1 MEHKKTNLARS
12 THIREIYSAIYR
24 WFENPNKTFV
34 ACFREVLMPNTLEY
48 IKDNNFSVRDY
59 MNHCFGVC
67 NANAVMQTY
76 SYLYELIK
84 DNYNPSDFTKI
95 NEFKKLKNQIIQGT
109 DSLNHDQI
117 LKLIRQG
124 LAHNDDELNEP
135 NISITDNGDF
145 VLKSRQFKNNFIT
158 ISASD
163 MINLLSFF
171 MTSAVKNYKQE
182 FVIAHKLPETIDCK
196 SSQDINA
203 IIKLFSLIDQ
213 QEIRADKNQET
224 ALKEMI
230 DDYKNGVYISNNDLC
245 YYYPFKANN
254 QNLARHTVALTYL
267 FETLYKNRD
276 KCFNDGILNS
286 LHMGNDT
293 KYFFI
298 GLDNERDYLAT
309 LAHSE
314 MYNVLTC
321 VPPNKLQSVLDVLE
335 IQISANKLRNAFMHG
350 TFFFDRI
357 MAFCLYDGKKKTEQ
371 MLTHIG
377 NIDIPEIYNI
387 IDLVQSDRLKD
398 IYNEPEK
405 FYNITN

>member
-1 MEHKKTNLARS
+1 ML
-12 THIREIYSAIYR
+12 EIKNIS
-24 WFENPNKTFV
+24 KTF
-34 ACFREVLMPNTLEY
+34 
-48 IKDNNFSVRDY
+48 
-59 MNHCFGVC
+59 
-67 NANAVMQTY
+67 NAGT
-76 SYLYELIK
+76 
-84 DNYNPSDFTKI
+84 I
-95 NEFKKLKNQIIQGT
+95 NEKRALKGV
-109 DSLNHDQI
+109 SLT
-117 LKLIRQG
+117 L
-124 LAHNDDELNEP
+124 ND
-135 NISITDNGDF
+135 GDF
-145 VLKSRQFKNNFIT
+145 VTVIGGNGAGKST
-158 ISASD
+158 
-163 MINLLSFF
+163 LL
-171 MTSAVKNYKQE
+171 
-182 FVIAHKLPETIDCK
+182 
-196 SSQDINA
+196 NA
-203 IIKLFSLIDQ
+203 ICGTWRIDDG
-213 QEIRADKNQET
+213 EIIIDGKDVTLGFDN
-224 ALKEMI
+224 L

-245 YYYPFKANN
+245 YYYPFKVNN

-321 VPPNKLQSVLDVLE
+321 VPPNKLQSVLDVLD
-335 IQISANKLRNAFMHG
+335 IQIPANKLRNAFMHG

-387 IDLVQSDRLKD
+387 IDLVQSDRFKD

>member
-12 THIREIYSAIYR
+12 SHIREIYLAIYK

-48 IKDNNFSVRDY
+48 IKENNFSVRDY
-59 MNHCFGVC
+59 MNHCFGIC
-67 NANAVMQTY
+67 YANAVMQTY

-84 DNYNPSDFTKI
+84 DNYNPSDI
-95 NEFKKLKNQIIQGT
+95 AQNNECKKFKNQILQGT
-109 DSLNHDQI
+109 DSLNYDQL

-124 LAHNDDELNEP
+124 LAHNDDELNAP
-135 NISITDNGDF
+135 NIIITDNGDF
-145 VLKSRQFKNNFIT
+145 VLKSRQFKNSFIT

-171 MTSAVKNYKQE
+171 TTSAVKNYKQE
-182 FVIAHKLPETIDCK
+182 FVIAHKLPETIASK
-196 SSQDINA
+196 SMQDINA
-203 IIKLFSLIDQ
+203 VVKLVSLIDQ
-213 QEIRADKNQET
+213 QELRVDKNQET

-254 QNLARHTVALTYL
+254 QNLARHTVALTQL

-286 LHMGNDT
+286 LHNGRES

-298 GLDNERDYLAT
+298 GLESDRDYLAT

-314 MYNVLTC
+314 MYNLLTC
-321 VPPNKLQSVLDVLE
+321 VPPNKLQVVLDELN
-335 IQISANKLRNAFMHG
+335 IQIPANKLRNAFMHG

-357 MAFCLYDGKKKTEQ
+357 MSFCLYDGKKKTEQ
-371 MLTHIG
+371 SLTHVG
-377 NIDIPEIYNI
+377 NIEIPEIYNI
-387 IDLVQSDRLKD
+387 IDLVQSDRFKD
-398 IYNEPEK
+398 IFNEAEK
-405 FYNITN
+405 I